1 MMLKPHTPQSLSLS
15 QINTGFFY
23 FGISIQ
29 RLFFSSISPYY
40 SEVNPAAKG
49 LEKLQ
54 QGLA

>member
-1 MMLKPHTPQSLSLS
+1 MMLKPHTPQSLSLG
-15 QINTGFFY
+15 QINTF

-29 RLFFSSISPYY
+29 RLFFSSISPSY
-40 SEVNPAAKG
+40 SEVNPVGKG

>member
-1 MMLKPHTPQSLSLS
+1 MLKPHTPQSLSLS
-15 QINTGFFY
+15 QINTGFFFF

>member
-15 QINTGFFY
+15 QINTGFFF

-29 RLFFSSISPYY
+29 RLFFSLISPSY
-40 SEVNPAAKG
+40 SEVNPVAQG

>member
-1 MMLKPHTPQSLSLS
+1 MMLRPHTPQSLSLG
-15 QINTGFFY
+15 QINTGFF

-29 RLFFSSISPYY
+29 RLFFSSISPSY

>member
-1 MMLKPHTPQSLSLS
+1 MMLRPHTPQSLSLG
-15 QINTGFFY
+15 QINTGFFF

-29 RLFFSSISPYY
+29 RLFFSSISPSY